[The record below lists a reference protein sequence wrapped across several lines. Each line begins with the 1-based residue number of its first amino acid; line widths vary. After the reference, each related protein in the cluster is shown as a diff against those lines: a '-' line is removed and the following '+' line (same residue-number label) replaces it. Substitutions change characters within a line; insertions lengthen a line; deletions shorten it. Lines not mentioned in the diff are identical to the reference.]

1 MSAWLTFSLVAMSF
15 WGVWGLLTKV
25 ATLYLPPYVAY
36 MISTLGYLPVIG
48 FLLVDSGFK
57 VPWHPIGWS
66 VSVAAGACAALGLL
80 CYYRALAGGAAAR
93 VVPLTAMYPVV
104 TVILS
109 YFLLEENITLRHLAG
124 ISAALVAVWL
134 LSE

>member
-1 MSAWLTFSLVAMSF
+1 MSAWLTFSLVALSF

-36 MISTLGYLPVIG
+36 MISTLGYLPIIG
-48 FLLVDSGFK
+48 FLLVDAGFR

-109 YFLLEENITLRHLAG
+109 YFLLKENITFRHLAG
-124 ISAALVAVWL
+124 IVAALAAVWL